1 MTIKKATI
9 LFPLDLY
16 RRLATLARDWHIS
29 LSELVTDACRAQY
42 SDERRTAVAELAR
55 MALPVGSVEQM
66 KRESGPVV
74 KQVP

>member
-16 RRLATLARDWHIS
+16 RRLATLARDRHIS

-42 SDERRTAVAELAR
+42 SAELAL

-66 KRESGPVV
+66 KRESAPVV
-74 KQVP
+74 EQVP